1 MEVQPAIQCDLQATV
16 TLLTNFPAKIDPF
29 PITYL
34 GIPLGIKKLKKID
47 MQPLIDKVAKRLP
60 SWKANL
66 LNKAGRTVL
75 IKSTLSAIPTH
86 TVVPIKISPWAIQCI
101 DKIRKGFL
109 WSGAVSA
116 KNGHCLLAW
125 PRVCRPPDLGGLR
138 ILDLNR
144 FGFALR
150 MKWLWLRRTDPSR
163 PWLHLSD
170 DREPVVDAMFRASIY
185 LELGDGATAL
195 FWSDRWLQGVSL

>member
-86 TVVPIKISPWAIQCI
+86 TVVRCLSRSLLGQSSAL
-101 DKIRKGFL
+101 IRFVKASCGLVRRRLRMVTVFL
-109 WSGAVSA
+109 PG
-116 KNGHCLLAW
+116 
-125 PRVCRPPDLGGLR
+125 RVCAGLL
-138 ILDLNR
+138 IL
-144 FGFALR
+144 
-150 MKWLWLRRTDPSR
+150 
-163 PWLHLSD
+163 
-170 DREPVVDAMFRASIY
+170 VVWGSWI
-185 LELGDGATAL
+185 
-195 FWSDRWLQGVSL
+195 